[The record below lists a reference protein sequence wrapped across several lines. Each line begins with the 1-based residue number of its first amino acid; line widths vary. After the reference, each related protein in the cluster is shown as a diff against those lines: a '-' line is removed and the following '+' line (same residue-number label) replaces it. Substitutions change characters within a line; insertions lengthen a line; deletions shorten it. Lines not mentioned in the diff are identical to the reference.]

1 MSTYTTAS
9 YFASELVLLVM
20 VAFNAHIRCA
30 ASTSCYGCLVRQHI
44 SISCML
50 VLSFATLLALKG
62 SHTRNTAHGAGLRC
76 LWQYWRSIQHFISF
90 TQVGVA

>member
-30 ASTSCYGCLVRQHI
+30 ASTSCYERPSKAADQAPAC
-44 SISCML
+44 
-50 VLSFATLLALKG
+50 
-62 SHTRNTAHGAGLRC
+62 
-76 LWQYWRSIQHFISF
+76 
-90 TQVGVA
+90 